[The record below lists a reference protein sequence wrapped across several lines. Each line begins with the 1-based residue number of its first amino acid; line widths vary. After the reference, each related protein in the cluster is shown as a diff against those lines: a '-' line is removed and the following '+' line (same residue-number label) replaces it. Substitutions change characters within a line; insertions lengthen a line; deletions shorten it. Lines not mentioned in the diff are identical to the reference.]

1 MKLRCTACRHSAGR
15 SLASSQAQ
23 AQSRRVNSPGLFHH
37 RALVLIPALAGL
49 VALGCVTRL
58 VAQESTAQR
67 HATATNHLK
76 RVAREMSARCLE
88 DVRTLED
95 WQRQRAQRRREL
107 LDMLGL
113 DPLPARTPL
122 HARVTGTL
130 ERPSYRLEKV
140 VFQSSP
146 GLYVTGNL
154 YVPKDTPRPLPAI
167 LYLCGHS
174 PHPRGA
180 KTQYQD
186 RAQWFAAHG
195 YAVLILDTLE
205 FAEVAG
211 PHHGTHNLG
220 FWHWLS
226 LGYTPAGVEVW
237 NAIRALDYLETRREV
252 DRTRIGL
259 TGISGGGAITW
270 YTAAVDERVAVAAPS
285 CSTFTYGSQAERWL
299 ASGQCDCIYFV
310 NTYGWDFPVVGAL
323 IAPRPLL
330 ILSGQQDSIFPP
342 DGYHAVFRRVKRVYD
357 LYAGGESDRV
367 REVDEAVPHSDS
379 PLLLA
384 EARQWMARWLKND
397 PTPVP
402 LEAKPAL
409 PPEEPEDLACLAA
422 PPADAINDRIHDE
435 FIALPARARPRTRA
449 AWEKRRNEVLAGLRA
464 KVFRWFP
471 AEPIPFET
479 QVTGHRGGWSARYAD
494 FKEVTFAT
502 EPGVRI
508 RARLFKPKNPPGHPP
523 LLIVVKPGGDLVYSS
538 DFDEWLPLFERC
550 SILVV
555 HPRFS
560 EVSLGAAEFTDL
572 ERTAAWTGRTLAAM
586 QVWDTLRAIA
596 WAVEQERIPATRMAL
611 FGRGEAGVLALYAA
625 LLDERVDSVILA
637 EPPASHWRG
646 PALLNVL
653 RVTDL
658 PEAAAALAPR
668 GLVFLR
674 ALPAGFAET
683 QTLLKRAGRARS
695 LRVAGSLAEAL
706 DLGRPDRAAAR

>member
-1 MKLRCTACRHSAGR
+1 LTFLLAAFEPA
-15 SLASSQAQ
+15 SLAP
-23 AQSRRVNSPGLFHH
+23 R
-37 RALVLIPALAGL
+37 LA
-49 VALGCVTRL
+49 
-58 VAQESTAQR
+58 AQETAAQR
-67 HATATNHLK
+67 HAQATNHLQ
-76 RVAREMSARCLE
+76 RVAMEMSARCLE

-113 DPLPARTPL
+113 DPLPPRTPL

-130 ERPSYRLEKV
+130 DRPAYRIEKV

-146 GLYVTGNL
+146 GLYVTGNF
-154 YVPKDTPRPLPAI
+154 YVPKDAPGPLPAI

-205 FAEVAG
+205 FGEVAG

-220 FWHWLS
+220 LWHWFS

-237 NAIRALDYLETRREV
+237 NALRALDYLETRREV
-252 DRTRIGL
+252 DRRRIGI
-259 TGISGGGAITW
+259 TGISGGGAVTW
-270 YTAAVDERVAVAAPS
+270 YAAAVDDRVAVAAPS
-285 CSTFTYGSQAERWL
+285 CSTFTYGSQAEHWL
-299 ASGQCDCIYFV
+299 ASSQCDCIYYV

-323 IAPRPLL
+323 IAPRPL
-330 ILSGQQDSIFPP
+330 IMLSGQQDTIFPP
-342 DGYHAVFRRVKRVYD
+342 DGYHAVFQRVKRVYD
-357 LYAGGESDRV
+357 LYAGGDSGRI

-409 PPEEPEDLACLAA
+409 PPEQPEDLACLAA
-422 PPADAINDRIHDE
+422 PPPDAVNDRIHDQ
-435 FIALPARARPRTRA
+435 FIALPAGAQPRTRA
-449 AWEKRRNEVLAGLRA
+449 GWDQRRGEVLTGLRA

-471 AEPIPFET
+471 NKPVPFET
-479 QVTGHRGGWSARYAD
+479 RVTGNSGGWSARYAD

-508 RARLFKPKNPPGHPP
+508 RARLFKPKNPPGAAP
-523 LLIVVKPGGDLVYSS
+523 LLVVVKPGGDLVYSA

-596 WAVEQERIPATRMAL
+596 WAVEEERIPATRIAL
-611 FGRGEAGVLALYAA
+611 FGRGEAGALALYAA
-625 LLDERVDSVILA
+625 LLEERVGSVILA
-637 EPPASHWRG
+637 DPPASHWRG

-668 GLVFLR
+668 ELVFLR
-674 ALPAGFAET
+674 ALPAGFAAI
-683 QTLLKRAGRARS
+683 QALLKRAGHARS
-695 LRVAGSLAEAL
+695 LRVAGSLAVAL
-706 DLGRPDRAAAR
+706 RPARPAGAETR

>member
-1 MKLRCTACRHSAGR
+1 MTLALAVVVTAGR
-15 SLASSQAQ
+15 
-23 AQSRRVNSPGLFHH
+23 VP
-37 RALVLIPALAGL
+37 
-49 VALGCVTRL
+49 RL
-58 VAQESTAQR
+58 VAQETAAQR
-67 HATATNHLK
+67 HAQATNHLQH
-76 RVAREMSARCLE
+76 VTVEMSARCLE
-88 DVRTLED
+88 DVRTLAD
-95 WQRQRAQRRREL
+95 WQRQRAPRRREL

-113 DPLPARTPL
+113 DPLPPRTPL

-130 ERPSYRLEKV
+130 DRPAYRLEKV

-146 GLYVTGNL
+146 GLYVTGNF
-154 YVPKDTPRPLPAI
+154 YVPREAPQPLPTI

-211 PHHGTHNLG
+211 PHHGTHHLG
-220 FWHWLS
+220 LWHWLS
-226 LGYTPAGVEVW
+226 LGFTPAGVEVW

-252 DRTRIGL
+252 DRKRIGL

-270 YTAAVDERVAVAAPS
+270 YTAAVDDRVAVAAPS
-285 CSTFTYGSQAERWL
+285 CSTFTYGSQAAHGL
-299 ASGQCDCIYFV
+299 AAGQCDCIYYV

-323 IAPRPLL
+323 IAPRPLI
-330 ILSGQQDSIFPP
+330 ILSGQQDTIFPP
-342 DGYHAVFRRVKRVYD
+342 DGYRAVFQRVQRVYN
-357 LYAGGESDRV
+357 LYAGGESGRI
-367 REVDEAVPHSDS
+367 REVDDAVPHSDS

-402 LEAKPAL
+402 LEAGPAL
-409 PPEEPEDLACLAA
+409 PPEQPEDLACLAA
-422 PPADAINDRIHDE
+422 PPPDAINDRIPDQ
-435 FIALPARARPRTRA
+435 FIALPARTRPRTRA
-449 AWEKRRNEVLAGLRA
+449 AWEKRRGEILAGLRA
-464 KVFRWFP
+464 QVFRWFP
-471 AEPIPFET
+471 DKPVPFET
-479 QVTGHRGGWSARYAD
+479 RVTGNSGGWSARYAA

-508 RARLFKPKNPPGHPP
+508 RARLFKPQNPSGPAP
-523 LLIVVKPGGDLVYSS
+523 LLIVVKLGGDLVYAA

-550 SILVV
+550 PILVV

-586 QVWDTLRAIA
+586 QVWDTRRAIA
-596 WAVEQERIPATRMAL
+596 WAVEEERIPATRIAV

-625 LLDERVDSVILA
+625 LLEERVGRVILA
-637 EPPASHWRG
+637 DPPASHWRG

-658 PEAAAALAPR
+658 AEAAAAVAPR
-668 GLVFLR
+668 ELVFLR
-674 ALPAGFAET
+674 ALPAGFTET
-683 QTLLKRAGRARS
+683 QALLKRAGHTRA
-695 LRVAGSLAEAL
+695 LRVAGSLAAAL
-706 DLGRPDRAAAR
+706 SPAGPDGVPAR